1 MVIILLFVSATLLS
15 SISGLPDGAPADPSV
30 CIDLTPQHVGNT
42 AQPCLPASCEF
53 SLIVDSIDSGQVL
66 AGQENFYRCGAVHR
80 SKLFY
85 SPAILLLDLIGIVNT
100 STACTWS
107 I

>member
-1 MVIILLFVSATLLS
+1 MVICLLFVSAALLS
-15 SISGLPDGAPADPSV
+15 SYSINLVSGLPDGAPTNLDLYPSV
-30 CIDLTPQHVGNT
+30 CSDLTPQHLENV

-80 SKLFY
+80 RKLFY
-85 SPAILLLDLIGIVNT
+85 SPA
-100 STACTWS
+100 WS
-107 I
+107 HWDC